1 MTDMIELNLAD
12 SGKVHIKDEVQHIK
26 SMYRGEL
33 LKIQYSDDGTAD
45 RKAEQIRRKMAGTQ
59 YPVNVK
65 AVGNVVFVVRQ

>member
-12 SGKVHIKDEVQHIK
+12 SRKVHIKDEAQHIK
-26 SMYRGEL
+26 SMYRGETL
-33 LKIQYSDDGTAD
+33 IIRYGDDGTAD

-59 YPVNVK
+59 YPVSAK